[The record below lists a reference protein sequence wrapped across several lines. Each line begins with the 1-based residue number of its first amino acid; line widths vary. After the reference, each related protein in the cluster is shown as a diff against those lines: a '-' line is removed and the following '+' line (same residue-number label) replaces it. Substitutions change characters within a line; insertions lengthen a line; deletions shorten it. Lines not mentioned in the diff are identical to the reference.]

1 MENFIFT
8 QLYVKIVFHRW
19 EVMKKKLKTE
29 KSIN

>member
-8 QLYVKIVFHRW
+8 QLYVKIVFHRR
-19 EVMKKKLKTE
+19 EVMKKKLKK